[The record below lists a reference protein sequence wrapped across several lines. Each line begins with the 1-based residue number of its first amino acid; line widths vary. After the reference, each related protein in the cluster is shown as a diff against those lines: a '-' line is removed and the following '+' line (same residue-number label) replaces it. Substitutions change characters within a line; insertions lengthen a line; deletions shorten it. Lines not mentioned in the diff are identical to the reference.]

1 MNRRIGVI
9 MSGLLMVFE
18 MLSTLLYT
26 PYLIRTLG
34 QSEYGV
40 YTLVFSITAYL
51 TLLDLGV
58 GNAVV
63 RYVSK
68 YRVDGAYEEQRHF
81 LGVAV
86 GYYGVIA
93 AVALLVGA
101 VIILFFPNL
110 FAKGLAASEIVLAKK
125 LMTIT
130 VLNIGVTLATSPYMY
145 ILTAYEKFFM
155 SKGIS
160 IIQVVFKM
168 AVCTLVLYLGMG
180 SVGVVLVNFILT
192 FLLRF
197 AIVAYVSFGLKLR
210 PKFAKTSA
218 KFIKSIAEHS
228 SCTLL

>member
-68 YRVDGAYEEQRHF
+68 YRVDGAYE
-81 LGVAV
+81 
-86 GYYGVIA
+86 
-93 AVALLVGA
+93 
-101 VIILFFPNL
+101 
-110 FAKGLAASEIVLAKK
+110 
-125 LMTIT
+125 
-130 VLNIGVTLATSPYMY
+130 
-145 ILTAYEKFFM
+145 
-155 SKGIS
+155 
-160 IIQVVFKM
+160 
-168 AVCTLVLYLGMG
+168 
-180 SVGVVLVNFILT
+180 
-192 FLLRF
+192 
-197 AIVAYVSFGLKLR
+197 
-210 PKFAKTSA
+210 
-218 KFIKSIAEHS
+218 
-228 SCTLL
+228 